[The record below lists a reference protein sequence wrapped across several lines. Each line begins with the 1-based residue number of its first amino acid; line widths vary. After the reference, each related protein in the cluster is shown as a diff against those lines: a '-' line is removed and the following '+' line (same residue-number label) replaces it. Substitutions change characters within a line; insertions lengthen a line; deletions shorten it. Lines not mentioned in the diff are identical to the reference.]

1 MGSQRVRSDMTAQL
15 NTSATQLHN
24 GSIFTTKARKQPR
37 CPPTDEEIWDISI
50 GWNTI
55 WPSKGMKYFNSC
67 YKVVKPWKNYTKW
80 KKPITKGHILWD
92 ALMWKFR
99 VGKFIKTRSRSAF
112 VLGLGTGR
120 AMGRC
125 PLVGMDFLNDESVLK
140 LVVVAIWIYKT
151 CWNGYF
157 KRVNCTVFKLYLNR
171 PLLKAI
177 VTSSGP
183 GYFQGSKAPG
193 YSDLLSWWEI
203 PPTLCLLQVV
213 GVKSGTSIVPNTN
226 S

>member
-1 MGSQRVRSDMTAQL
+1 MNRGDWWASTHGVTKSSVRHDRTTEHICNATAQWQHL
-15 NTSATQLHN
+15 YNQSQ
-24 GSIFTTKARKQPR
+24 KQPR

-67 YKVVKPWKNYTKW
+67 YKVDKPWKNYTKW

-157 KRVNCTVFKLYLNR
+157 KRVNCTVCANY
-171 PLLKAI
+171 I
-177 VTSSGP
+177 
-183 GYFQGSKAPG
+183 
-193 YSDLLSWWEI
+193 
-203 PPTLCLLQVV
+203 
-213 GVKSGTSIVPNTN
+213 SIDRY
-226 S
+226 